1 MSRIGFDIVNRFL
14 LQKQHLADVSR
25 SDDIIQIVKDIY
37 GLHATSPATPYLS
50 LFSRCRS
57 FAKERLD
64 KELYV
69 KRTLGKIRCVR
80 KTIYIIPSETIPIAF
95 AATRKMVELNS
106 ENYARFL
113 GVTQKQYEEI
123 SKRILSI
130 LKRGGMSAEE
140 IKKHLKTKTNV
151 SPIVNLMC
159 DQGLLI
165 RGPPK
170 AGWKS
175 NIHIYCLFH
184 DYYPDIDLNAVD
196 ESEAR
201 KLTVRQYVSSFGPA
215 TENDVAWWTVLPRG
229 IVRQILR
236 ELQETTTSIEIKDM
250 NDGYFVLSSDK
261 APLASLRVPKEHTVN
276 LLPSLDPYL
285 MGYKDRERYLDL
297 KYYTFVF
304 DRGGNATSSILLDG
318 RVIGVWDFEE
328 PFVKIFLFNNDGGA
342 EVLREIRSS
351 AKKVGSFISG
361 EEVTIKTCDSMLPL
375 TQRTMGGAMSP
386 LKENID

>member
-106 ENYARFL
+106 ENYAMFL